1 MMIHFQIPRNNP
13 NIYKFIEPQYIET
26 IPGPVI
32 SNSLSF
38 YLGDIKKRINN
49 REQEWDSMKRY
60 TNPCEYIHTIVPGK
74 KKSVAK
80 RKPLSR
86 SYFKMIEL
94 VNYFKLLEKS
104 KSDVPLNSFHLAEG
118 PGGFIEALAHIRN
131 NDEDKYIGMSIL
143 DDANDT
149 SIPAWK
155 KSKQFLQDYPQV
167 YIENGIDE
175 TGDILSL
182 VNLEYCR
189 NKYGNTMDIITGD
202 GGFDFSID
210 FNNQEHSIG
219 KLLYGQVIYALVMQ
233 KPGGSFILK
242 LFDCFMSH
250 TLDMLA
256 LLSSMYEKVFITKPQ
271 TSRFANSEKY
281 IVCKNFIGN
290 NAETIYPYLE
300 SSFKSI
306 LQNEQNMFRLLNISL
321 PLLFTTKIEEYNA
334 IFGQQQIENIHYTL
348 SLMDCKNQQEKLNT
362 LVKTNVKKSIEWCIR
377 YNVLYNNISFHNNSF
392 TEQEQSIDC

>member
-1 MMIHFQIPRNNP
+1 MIHFQIPRNNP

-131 NDEDKYIGMSIL
+131 NHEDKYIGMSIL

>member
-306 LQNEQNMFRLLNISL
+306 LQKEQNMFRLLNISL

-362 LVKTNVKKSIEWCIR
+362 LVKTNVKKSMEWCVR
-377 YNVLYNNISFHNNSF
+377 YNVLFNNISFHNNSF